1 MNNELHLA
9 VKPNPKIEVPLA
21 YEDSDLVIVNKPS
34 GMVTQPGKAH
44 ATDSMLNG
52 LFARYGKFLHNL
64 GVKRDFGLLHRLDR
78 DTSGLLV
85 VALKP
90 SAYDQLRRDFEDR
103 KIEKEYLTI
112 TAGVPKP
119 PQGVCQAR
127 LKEIVAGIKKV
138 IISRQG
144 QEAIS
149 AYQTLST
156 TKDAALIR
164 VAIKT
169 GRLHQ
174 IRAHMM
180 FLGAQVAGEDIYLVP
195 TAPKLPRPP
204 RLALHAAMLGFKH
217 PITGKWL
224 ETRTSLPPDLVA
236 YAEKIGL
243 QLK

>member
-1 MNNELHLA
+1 MSNELTFA
-9 VKPNPKIEVPLA
+9 VKPNPAIQVPLA
-21 YEDSDLVIVNKPS
+21 YEDHDLVIVNKPA
-34 GMVTQPGKAH
+34 GMVTQPGKGH
-44 ATDSMLNG
+44 SGDSMLNG
-52 LFARYGKFLHNL
+52 LFAKYGKYLHNL

-90 SAYDQLRRDFEDR
+90 GAYDQLRRDFEDR
-103 KIEKEYLTI
+103 HIDKEYLTI

-127 LKEIVAGIKKV
+127 LKEVVAGIKKV

-144 QEAIS
+144 QDAIS
-149 AYQTLST
+149 AYQVLSST
-156 TKDAALIR
+156 DKAALIK

-180 FLGAQVAGEDIYLVP
+180 FLGTPVLGDDIYQVP
-195 TAPKLPRPP
+195 TAPQLPKPP

-217 PITGKWL
+217 PVTGKWL
-224 ETRTSLPPDLVA
+224 ETRTPLPPELMA
-236 YAEKIGL
+236 YAAKLGL
-243 QLK
+243 KL